1 MTTACLD
8 AGALPAC
15 EKARV
20 GFPDDPKV
28 QQNTLFAIQK
38 LVSEDEAE
46 ADLKQQQASQE
57 CTLQ

>member
-28 QQNTLFAIQK
+28 QQNALFAIQK

-46 ADLKQQQASQE
+46 VDLKQQASQE

>member
-20 GFPDDPKV
+20 GFPENPKV
-28 QQNTLFAIQK
+28 QQNALFAIQK
-38 LVSEDEAE
+38 LVPEDEG
-46 ADLKQQQASQE
+46 DLKQPASQE